1 MSSSELFNER
11 KASQVAA
18 YFLYRSG
25 PAMQMPVLKLMKLL
39 YLAERLSF
47 ERYCEPMI
55 GDRLV
60 SMPHGPV
67 LSVTYNHMNG
77 ELDSIEGG
85 WDSWI
90 SSRNQDHEVAIKN
103 ADQLTSPE
111 DDLLELSDSD
121 LEILNETWKKF
132 GHMTKYE
139 IRDWTHKYCPEW
151 QDPKG
156 SMIPMTFGD
165 LFQALEFSSRK
176 SEKCIRHLEELKAIN
191 SAFEDAYKDSPEAA
205 FRQARA

>member
-1 MSSSELFNER
+1 MFSSELFNEK
-11 KASQVAA
+11 KASQAAA

-47 ERYCEPMI
+47 QRYCEPMI

-77 ELDSIEGG
+77 ELDSVDGG

-90 SSRNQDHEVAIKN
+90 SARDQDYEVAIKN
-103 ADQLTSPE
+103 PEQLRSPT

-121 LEILNETWKKF
+121 VEILNDVWADF
-132 GHMTKYE
+132 GRMTKYQ
-139 IRDWTHKYCPEW
+139 IRDWTHNHCPEW
-151 QDPKG
+151 KDPKG

-165 LFQALEFSSRK
+165 LFLALEFSSEK
-176 SEKCIRHLEELKAIN
+176 SDKCIQHLSGLKAIKE
-191 SAFEDAYKDSPEAA
+191 AFEGACV
-205 FRQARA
+205 